1 MFSKSANV
9 IKFLPETKILISNY
23 CRSANPLGKI
33 GEANEEVY
41 FYKQREA
48 QLKNLRKPMLSDAQ
62 FVEERLKHHRES
74 IRYHTQMIDDYKSGK
89 KIADVKAKIK
99 EMDKK

>member
-9 IKFLPETKILISNY
+9 IKFLPEMKILISNY
-23 CRSANPLGKI
+23 CKSSNPLGKI

-48 QLKNLRKPMLSDAQ
+48 QLKQLNKPMLSDAK
-62 FVEERLKHHRES
+62 FVEERIKHHREA
-74 IRYHTQMIDDYKSGK
+74 ILHHTQMIDDYKSGK
-89 KIADVKAKIK
+89 KIADVKSKIK
-99 EMDKK
+99 QLDKK